1 MQPDKGPANKLLRWH
16 GFLQQHQFT
25 MPVPNSPTS
34 SGRWALLVL
43 GIVAAS
49 VAIPWLT
56 KPSAVDNRLVV
67 YCAHDAI
74 FADEVIR
81 RFEQLTSIQVDVRY
95 DEEANKSLG
104 LTNLLI
110 AEKDQPRCDVF
121 WNNQT
126 LGTIRLKEQ
135 GVLARYV
142 GTEHNRISGAFKDA
156 EGYWA
161 GFAARMRVYI
171 INNDAL
177 PAAIDEAADLQMVE
191 TLLQADSL
199 QNMAI
204 AMPLYGTTLS
214 HYSVLAASQ
223 GMEHLKQWH
232 ASLHQRGIREARG
245 NGGVKDL
252 VAEGACDAGFTD
264 TDDAFVAIK
273 QGKPVRMIPVRL
285 PAAIDGVRNTIVLPN
300 SVALINGARHE
311 QNARRFI
318 DFLLSEETER
328 LLANSASHQIPLGA
342 IDPGKLPE
350 EVQRLQVWAKDGIP
364 LHDAARQNPAVLE
377 WLSSEYLQQ

>member
-1 MQPDKGPANKLLRWH
+1 
-16 GFLQQHQFT
+16 

-34 SGRWALLVL
+34 SARWALLVL
-43 GIVAAS
+43 GIMAAA
-49 VAIPWLT
+49 VAIPWLVR
-56 KPSAVDNRLVV
+56 PAAHDNQLVV

-81 RFEQLTSIQVDVRY
+81 RFEQQTNIQVDVRY

-126 LGTIRLKEQ
+126 LGTIRLKEH
-135 GVLARYV
+135 GVLARYA
-142 GTEHNRISGAFKDA
+142 GTEHDRIPSAFKDP

-171 INNDAL
+171 INNDTL
-177 PAAIDEAADLQMVE
+177 PAAADEAADLQMIE
-191 TLLQADSL
+191 GLLQADSL
-199 QNMAI
+199 HNVAI
-204 AMPLYGTTLS
+204 AMPLFGTTLS
-214 HYSVLAASQ
+214 HYSVLAANPGLDQ
-223 GMEHLKQWH
+223 LKQWH
-232 ASLHQRGIREARG
+232 ASLHKRGIREARG
-245 NGGVKDL
+245 NGAVKDL
-252 VAEGACDAGFTD
+252 VAEGACDFGFTD
-264 TDDAFVAIK
+264 TDDAFVAIR

-285 PAAIDGVRNTIVLPN
+285 DATIDGVRNTIVLPN

-318 DFLLSEETER
+318 DFLLSEETEQI
-328 LLANSASHQIPLGA
+328 LANSASHQIPLGTT
-342 IDPGKLPE
+342 DPAKLPE
-350 EVQRLQVWAKDGIP
+350 EVRRLQVWAKDGIP
-364 LHDAARQNPAVLE
+364 LHAAALQNQAVLD